1 MGQQAEYCSMDILDR
16 SHGSFSPAG
25 CKSNFSTSILQMMS
39 RIGLTSAGGLS
50 TKGEET
56 LYDGEAGE
64 ENSMLVEDEYGV

>member
-1 MGQQAEYCSMDILDR
+1 
-16 SHGSFSPAG
+16 
-25 CKSNFSTSILQMMS
+25 MMS

-50 TKGEET
+50 AKGEET